1 MEGKYSFLDIG
12 DLPEDDDLPA
22 EDPESSEDNFRS
34 DEFLI
39 LPKDNYLSA
48 LPLDIVAFHFSESG
62 ACGYHGVLRI
72 ITGDKRK
79 FMVQYFHD
87 DWDSVD
93 MGLGNTLFFINEL
106 QPILHEKC
114 KNMAR
119 NLQQLVQY
127 HFRVFA
133 VNKYEKVT
141 CPVIIM
147 YCYYCRM

>member
-22 EDPESSEDNFRS
+22 GDPESSEDNFRS

-39 LPKDNYLSA
+39 LPKDNYLSE
-48 LPLDIVAFHFSESG
+48 LPLDIVAFHFSEPG

-87 DWDSVD
+87 DWDEVNLYKVSPVLEATHKGFAGYNVTLRL
-93 MGLGNTLFFINEL
+93 GLSRYGLRE
-106 QPILHEKC
+106 H
-114 KNMAR
+114 
-119 NLQQLVQY
+119 
-127 HFRVFA
+127 
-133 VNKYEKVT
+133 
-141 CPVIIM
+141 VIF
-147 YCYYCRM
+147 YK